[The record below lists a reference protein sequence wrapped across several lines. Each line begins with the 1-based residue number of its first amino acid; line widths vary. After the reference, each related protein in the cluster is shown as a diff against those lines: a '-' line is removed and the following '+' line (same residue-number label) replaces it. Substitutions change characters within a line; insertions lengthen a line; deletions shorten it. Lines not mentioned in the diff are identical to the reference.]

1 MKLFYSP
8 GACSL
13 APHVAAQELGLPL
26 LLERVDMATKQ
37 LASGG
42 DFRAIQP
49 LGYVPALQ
57 LDSGLVLTEVVAIVQ
72 YLADQRPDAGLM
84 PAFGS
89 EARYQALQWLNFIAT
104 EVHKGFTPLFSR
116 QTVPEAR
123 EQAHKTLLTRLAR
136 INEHLIG
143 KDFVLGDRLTV
154 VDLYLF
160 TVLRWTAFVQVDLS
174 AFAQL
179 DRYVASL
186 RTRPSVVAAMAAE
199 GIKR

>member
-1 MKLFYSP
+1 MQLFYSP
-8 GACSL
+8 GACSF
-13 APHVAAQELGLPL
+13 APHVAAQELGLPIAI
-26 LLERVDMATKQ
+26 ERVDMATKQ

-42 DFRAIQP
+42 DYRAIQP
-49 LGYVPALQ
+49 LGYVPALK
-57 LDSGLVLTEVVAIVQ
+57 LDNGLILTEVVAILQ
-72 YLADQRPDAGLM
+72 YLADQRPESGLM
-84 PAFGS
+84 PAHGA
-89 EARYQALQWLNFIAT
+89 EARYVALQWLNFIAT

-136 INEHLIG
+136 LNDHLQG
-143 KDFVLGDRLTV
+143 KEFMLQDRLTV

-174 AFAQL
+174 AFAEL
-179 DRYVASL
+179 DRYVAAL